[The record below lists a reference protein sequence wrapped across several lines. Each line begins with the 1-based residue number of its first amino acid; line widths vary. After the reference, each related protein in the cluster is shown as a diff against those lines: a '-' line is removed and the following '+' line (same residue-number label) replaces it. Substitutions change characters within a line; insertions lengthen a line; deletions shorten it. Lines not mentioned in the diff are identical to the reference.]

1 MCGSNPSAKYIRE
14 VVQDCQ
20 VKRRGH
26 RLNLDVNLKQEL
38 CHVCG
43 IFKEQRKITYEFQ
56 QSTLILAINCGRQNL
71 SNIITS

>member
-14 VVQDCQ
+14 VVQE
-20 VKRRGH
+20 RRGH